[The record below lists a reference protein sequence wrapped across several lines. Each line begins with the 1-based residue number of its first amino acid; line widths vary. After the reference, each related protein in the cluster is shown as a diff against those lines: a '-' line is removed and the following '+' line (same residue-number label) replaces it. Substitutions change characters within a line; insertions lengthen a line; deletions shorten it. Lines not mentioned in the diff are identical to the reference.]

1 MVTVDAILWRCANL
15 GACDLPTGGAVMAK
29 FVLLYSGGSMP
40 ETETEQA
47 AVLQAWTAWYNELG
61 SAVVDAGNPFKPMA
75 KSITSDGTVSDGPIG
90 TPASGYTIIEADSLD
105 EAVDMAKD
113 CPVLEGGAQI
123 SVYETFNVM

>member
-1 MVTVDAILWRCANL
+1 
-15 GACDLPTGGAVMAK
+15 MAK

-40 ETETEQA
+40 ETEAEQA
-47 AVLQAWTAWYNELG
+47 AVLQTWTTWYDELG
-61 SAVVDAGNPFKPMA
+61 SAVVDAGNPFTPMA